1 MGVAPDFVFFV
12 LACVEYSLGTT
23 ESKLPFFHI
32 SSHSL
37 KIAVMISDTDF
48 LSNKLT
54 YPVRTLSIQR
64 ERKHLFIL
72 GCFLFCYCCIFC
84 LFVTLFSL
92 YSWLW
97 SWETPRDPCTFICP
111 PHQHSQGWTPSFR
124 SCSSGLLVCQHF
136 GNRLWVVFITAV
148 VETW

>member
-23 ESKLPFFHI
+23 ESKLPFFCI

-72 GCFLFCYCCIFC
+72 GCFLFCYCCIF
-84 LFVTLFSL
+84 LFVCYFIFSLLLTLILGNSQRPLHFDLPRPPISIHRDEPRLFGHAPLAFWSISILGTGFWLFS
-92 YSWLW
+92 S
-97 SWETPRDPCTFICP
+97 
-111 PHQHSQGWTPSFR
+111 
-124 SCSSGLLVCQHF
+124 LL
-136 GNRLWVVFITAV
+136 
-148 VETW
+148 